1 MHFEGTYR
9 INKQSNTSGV
19 SRDIERVTFFFFSE
33 SEGNVGEDICT
44 LAFVQA
50 EQASTPA
57 TPEVVSPDNVS
68 AESHKL
74 LERWEDRHVR
84 LLISSYSKFK
94 HHLGKG
100 MTTKKEVFAKIATEF
115 NSISEK
121 QVTADQC
128 LRKWSKLESKQKEI
142 EDNNKQTGR
151 ARKSWKYHDDMSE
164 CMGSSPKVSPGF
176 TFDTSSSSSSGTN
189 QCDRDNSEDLSDE
202 SGDDESEDK
211 TERKKKKAKPPTRK
225 RKSNSSAAEML
236 QFLHS
241 YSEKREKVEEE
252 KLALMK
258 STKDEKKEFYSQFL
272 ELLKNK

>member
-68 AESHKL
+68 AE
-74 LERWEDRHVR
+74 RWEDRHVR

-100 MTTKKEVFAKIATEF
+100 KTTKKEVFAKIATEF

-151 ARKSWKYHDDMSE
+151 ARKSWKYHDDMSV
-164 CMGSSPKVSPGF
+164 CMGSSPKISPGF

-189 QCDRDNSEDLSDE
+189 QCVRDNSEDLSDE
-202 SGDDESEDK
+202 
-211 TERKKKKAKPPTRK
+211 
-225 RKSNSSAAEML
+225 
-236 QFLHS
+236 
-241 YSEKREKVEEE
+241 
-252 KLALMK
+252 
-258 STKDEKKEFYSQFL
+258 
-272 ELLKNK
+272 